1 MDIND
6 IKSLLGIE
14 PSTSSHKEKLLSVAG
29 VVLSMFIMLE
39 VNYWLLDDSISQIL
53 INTSVGATAIL
64 LFASPQGSFSQPW
77 AVLGGHMISAFVG
90 VTCAHWVPDLM
101 MASALAVSFSLL
113 IMSYLGCIHPP
124 GGGTA
129 IAAIVGGVEV
139 EQLGYH
145 YLVTPVLINI
155 LILLA
160 LAVVF
165 NNVFPWRRYPAFL
178 LRIESGNEQG
188 MRVKSDPPNEVTLDD
203 IENAMEDMDGYFEM
217 SAEQVKDLLDKAS
230 LQAEQR
236 KQAESSLPGYR
247 RMLQLRRPALKKRRP
262 KHRKRDDNT

>member
-1 MDIND
+1 MDVNV

-14 PSTSSHKEKLLSVAG
+14 LSTSSHKEKLLSVAG
-29 VVLSMFIMLE
+29 VVLSMFVMLE
-39 VNYWLLDDSISQIL
+39 VNYWLLDDSINQIL

-77 AVLGGHMISAFVG
+77 AVLGGHMVSAFIG

-101 MASALAVSFSLL
+101 IASALAVSFSLL
-113 IMSYLGCIHPP
+113 FMSYLGCIHPP

-139 EQLGYH
+139 EQMGYQ

-165 NNVFPWRRYPAFL
+165 NNFFPWRRYPAFL
-178 LRIESGNEQG
+178 GRAGSGSEKGVQ
-188 MRVKSDPPNEVTLDD
+188 VKSERLDEVTLDD
-203 IENAMEDMDGYFEM
+203 IENAMEEMDGYFEM
-217 SAEQVKDLLDKAS
+217 PAEQVKDLLDKAS

-236 KQAESSLPGYR
+236 KQTESSLPGYR
-247 RMLQLRRPALKKRRP
+247 RMLKLRHPALKKRRP
-262 KHRKRDDNT
+262 KHKKIDGNT